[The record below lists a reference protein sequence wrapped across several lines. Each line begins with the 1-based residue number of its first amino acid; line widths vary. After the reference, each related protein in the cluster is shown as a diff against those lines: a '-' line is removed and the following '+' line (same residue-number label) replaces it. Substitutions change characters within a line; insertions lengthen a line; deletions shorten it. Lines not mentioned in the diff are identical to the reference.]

1 MASSCMRAGGNFFN
15 YFLQATRFKVAGNLH
30 FNRHFSEVD
39 AYTTCNNEFTERHP
53 VAAELNDAWSTAAA
67 FWSSGAYIVA
77 LNNMSA
83 ICPENVV
90 E

>member
-1 MASSCMRAGGNFFN
+1 MHAGGRQFFN

-30 FNRHFSEVD
+30 LNGHFSEVD